1 MHASSTWILNIEMT
15 WDSNSIPL
23 MRYMSHLGV
32 HTRDYK
38 LVIPWVCKSLN
49 ILNHIHTITIV
60 IYFPKK
66 KAMVYSNSKNRRHL
80 SKVGN
85 VIHRNSQLDPNFV
98 W

>member
-1 MHASSTWILNIEMT
+1 
-15 WDSNSIPL
+15 

-60 IYFPKK
+60 
-66 KAMVYSNSKNRRHL
+66 VYTSLKITIQKNRRHL